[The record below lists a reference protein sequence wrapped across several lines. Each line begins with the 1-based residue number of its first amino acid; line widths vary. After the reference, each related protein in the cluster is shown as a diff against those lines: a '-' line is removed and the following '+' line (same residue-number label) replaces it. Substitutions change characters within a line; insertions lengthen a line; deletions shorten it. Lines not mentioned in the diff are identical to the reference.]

1 MEKPFDP
8 LEYEK
13 LGYWKMFDEFSSRN
27 RTEIVE
33 KMSNNEE
40 KKKDKVPQTSIYR
53 LKCFSPLW
61 FSLRFMHECK

>member
-40 KKKDKVPQTSIYR
+40 KKKRQSPTNQHLQTQMF
-53 LKCFSPLW
+53 LSPLV
-61 FSLRFMHECK
+61 FSEVYA

>member
-8 LEYEK
+8 LEYAK
-13 LGYWKMFDEFSSRN
+13 LGYWKMFDQFSSRN

-40 KKKDKVPQTSIYR
+40 KKKKTKSHKPAFTDSNV
-53 LKCFSPLW
+53 
-61 FSLRFMHECK
+61 SLLFGFL

>member
-8 LEYEK
+8 LEHAK
-13 LGYWKMFDEFSSRN
+13 LGTWKTFDEFSSRN

-40 KKKDKVPQTSIYR
+40 KKKRQSPTNQHLQTQMF
-53 LKCFSPLW
+53 LSPLV
-61 FSLRFMHECK
+61 FSEVYA

>member
-40 KKKDKVPQTSIYR
+40 KKKTKSHKPAFTDSNV
-53 LKCFSPLW
+53 
-61 FSLRFMHECK
+61 SLPFGFL